1 VFAWIYGIDT
11 SSATAPIESYRS
23 IGEFFTRDLKAELRP
38 IQAAVVVPVDG
49 VLRDVI
55 TLSPDAAIPQ
65 VKGRS
70 YTLPKLLGDDPF
82 VSRFTHGVLWNMYL
96 SPRDAH
102 HIFAPIS
109 GEIVRTVHIPGT
121 LWPVNDWALRSV
133 DELFAVNERVVTFIE
148 SPQGLVAVVM
158 VGATNVGRIS
168 LSYMDLETNVRPWDK
183 KQISAIAHQPP
194 VAVKCGEKLGTFKMG
209 SSVIVIME
217 SVGGMREAS
226 AKPRAIRYGEP
237 LL

>member
-1 VFAWIYGIDT
+1 
-11 SSATAPIESYRS
+11 
-23 IGEFFTRDLKAELRP
+23 
-38 IQAAVVVPVDG
+38 
-49 VLRDVI
+49 
-55 TLSPDAAIPQ
+55 
-65 VKGRS
+65 
-70 YTLPKLLGDDPF
+70 
-82 VSRFTHGVLWNMYL
+82 
-96 SPRDAH
+96 
-102 HIFAPIS
+102 
-109 GEIVRTVHIPGT
+109 
-121 LWPVNDWALRSV
+121 VNDWALRSV